1 METERSGL
9 TSISKNESSEKEG
22 KTPGKKALMYAGAFA
37 LVAILVILLWKAGEV
52 FLLIFAGV
60 LLAVF
65 LNSLSKWIHQK
76 THLPE
81 KWSLAFVLLALP
93 LATAVGIWSVAPEV
107 SDQIDRL
114 TERIPQAVDQARQ
127 QVQKYEWMRKL
138 LEEKDQIEKMA
149 PDGSNIASTIGGM
162 FSSTFGALANFLV
175 FLVIGIFLAINPRI
189 YLNGVIRLVPQNKR
203 PRAREVLHGV
213 GSALQSW
220 LLAKITAMFAVGIL
234 TAVGLSLIGIELA
247 LLLGIIAALLTF
259 IPNIGPILAL
269 IPAALLALMHG
280 PDKLIYVVALYMG
293 VQALESY
300 VLTPLLQ
307 QGMVDLPPA
316 LIISMQI
323 LLGVL
328 AGGLGI
334 ILATPLTAAG
344 MVLIRMVYTEDILG
358 DRQSEA
364 AR

>member
-1 METERSGL
+1 MLVLGE
-9 TSISKNESSEKEG
+9 
-22 KTPGKKALMYAGAFA
+22 KALMYAGAFA

-81 KWSLAFVLLALP
+81 KWSLAFVLLALSFV
-93 LATAVGIWSVAPEV
+93 TAIGIWSIAPEV

-114 TERIPQAVDQARQ
+114 TEYIPQAVDQARQ
-127 QVQKYEWMRKL
+127 QILKYEWMRML
-138 LEEKDQIEKMA
+138 LEKKDQIASMA
-149 PDGSNIASTIGGM
+149 SDGSNIPSTITGM

-175 FLVIGIFLAINPRI
+175 FLVIGIFMAINPRI
-189 YLNGVIRLVPQNKR
+189 YLNGMIQLVPRNR
-203 PRAREVLHGV
+203 RTRAREVLHGV
-213 GSALQSW
+213 ESALQSW

-234 TAVGLSLIGIELA
+234 TAIGLWLIGIELA

-269 IPAALLALMHG
+269 IPAALLALVHG
-280 PDKLIYVVALYMG
+280 SDKLIYVIALYMG
-293 VQALESY
+293 VQVLESY

-307 QGMVDLPPA
+307 QDMVDLPPA

-328 AGGLGI
+328 VGGLGI
-334 ILATPLTAAG
+334 ILATPMTAAS
-344 MVLIRMVYTEDILG
+344 MVLIRMVYIEDILG

-364 AR
+364 GP

>member
-1 METERSGL
+1 M
-9 TSISKNESSEKEG
+9 
-22 KTPGKKALMYAGAFA
+22 PGEKALMYAGAFA
-37 LVAILVILLWKAGEV
+37 LVSILMVLLWKAGEV

-76 THLPE
+76 MHLSE
-81 KWSLAFVLLALP
+81 KWSLAFVLLVLSFV
-93 LATAVGIWSVAPEV
+93 TAIGIWSIAPEV

-114 TERIPQAVDQARQ
+114 TEYIPQAVDQARQ
-127 QVQKYEWMRKL
+127 QILKYEWMRKL
-138 LEEKDQIEKMA
+138 LEKKDQIASMA
-149 PDGSNIASTIGGM
+149 SDGSNITSTIAGM

-189 YLNGVIRLVPQNKR
+189 YLNGIIRLVPQNR
-203 PRAREVLHGV
+203 RTRAREILHEV

-220 LLAKITAMFAVGIL
+220 LLAKIIAMFVVGIL
-234 TAVGLSLIGIELA
+234 TAIGLSLIGIELA

-280 PDKLIYVVALYMG
+280 SDNLIYVIALYMG
-293 VQALESY
+293 VQVLESY

-307 QGMVDLPPA
+307 QDMVDLPPA

-334 ILATPLTAAG
+334 ILATPMTAAS
-344 MVLIRMVYTEDILG
+344 MVLIRMIYIEDILG

-364 AR
+364 GP